1 MEMPSEMQYPVSE
14 ELLRLEREE
23 RRFQRE
29 MNETVYLS
37 WRQLLRRVRPGRRY
51 RIAYFG
57 EPRLH
62 GGDEVLKLAHDTLD
76 ERCCTFIDE
85 VRPVD
90 RDYEIP
96 VEDFWRR
103 HIDPVSG
110 RMLVD
115 GHDEDYWDLSYFV
128 GTAGEDEPGEGEA
141 DGILQLFGLSVKSL
155 AEEAIAR
162 RCVET
167 GVKDPGAAAEAEWAV
182 RRTVART
189 LTGEEA
195 GDRIMRQ
202 LLVLARGR
210 AAEAF
215 DRACGMARIRRA
227 GVDLEAHGEYRYLQ
241 AFYELGVK
249 PPAHAEAADIII
261 GMLGARAN
269 SSSDSPPGV
278 MCRKRVRG
286 ASQALFVIDAVG
298 LSVEED

>member
-1 MEMPSEMQYPVSE
+1 MEMPSKMQYPVSE

-85 VRPVD
+85 VRLVD

-96 VEDFWRR
+96 VKDFWRR
-103 HIDPVSG
+103 HIDPLFG

-115 GHDEDYWDLSYFV
+115 GHDEEYWDLSYFV

-162 RCVET
+162 RCAET
-167 GVKDPGAAAEAEWAV
+167 GVQDPGAVDEAEWAV

-189 LTGEEA
+189 LTGEEVE
-195 GDRIMRQ
+195 DRTRRMV
-202 LLVLARGR
+202 LVLARGR
-210 AAEAF
+210 AVEVF
-215 DRACGMARIRRA
+215 YRAYGLARIGRA
-227 GVDLEAHGEYRYLQ
+227 GVDLEAHAEFRYLQ

-249 PPAHAEAADIII
+249 PPAHAETADIII
-261 GMLGARAN
+261 GIFG
-269 SSSDSPPGV
+269 SEGE
-278 MCRKRVRG
+278 
-286 ASQALFVIDAVG
+286 QQ
-298 LSVEED
+298 